1 MDINNCSSL
10 DVTHSIYDDTN
21 SFLRA
26 LFIGVGVV
34 ITGTSLATCIVAQKL
49 FHKVGKEYKQMYGY
63 DSDDEDIFETR
74 YLQEYTSLENKD
86 VNTFSDIKDKTIIES
101 TPDGLVFMGYDKD
114 KEGFFYYSDN
124 KNIKYHYLEVVARKF
139 VIEYDCKKL
148 LYNTSEEIMKS
159 LSQYME
165 NKNKSDEPNNTNV
178 FAKLKSSEPN
188 KKASIDY
195 QLKVIDKEIPVPEN
209 SNNYFYKGK
218 ICDYE
223 KDKERE
229 VNQDIQNKKN
239 DVEEFE
245 TIDYLS
251 FKNK

>member
-1 MDINNCSSL
+1 MDINNCSSQ
-10 DVTHSIYDDTN
+10 DITYPIYDDTN
-21 SFLRA
+21 TFLRS
-26 LFIGVGVV
+26 LFIGIGVV
-34 ITGTSLATCIVAQKL
+34 ITGTCLATCIVAQKL
-49 FHKVGKEYKQMYGY
+49 FYKVNKEYRQMYGY

-74 YLQEYTSLENKD
+74 YLQEYTSLEDKD
-86 VNTFSDIKDKTIIES
+86 ENDLNDLKDKIIIEN

-114 KEGFFYYSDN
+114 KEGFFYYSNN
-124 KNIKYHYLEVVARKF
+124 KNIKYYYLEVVARKF

-209 SNNYFYKGK
+209 SNSYFYKGK
-218 ICDYE
+218 LSDYGE
-223 KDKERE
+223 DKERE
-229 VNQDIQNKKN
+229 INQDVLINN
-239 DVEEFE
+239 DVEDFE